1 MWSLKLNYSE
11 SCRLAC
17 WYSLYSMFID
27 AHNVFDILSICQ
39 PTIHSH
45 NFLIYRLLYIYF
57 LQIDSVGRRFR
68 MIHDFVWEEMSLKKL
83 KFLLFC
89 LIYIYYTCTSCWQI
103 YKYLS
108 FRTTTTNGRWWNQ
121 KYSPPWWTFSP
132 VACQSSPK
140 MCPTTMQVSPPVAER
155 IFKAN
160 IHSLW
165 IVGGGSGSA

>member
-89 LIYIYYTCTSCWQI
+89 LICIYITHVLVVDKFTNICPSERRQRMEGDETRSI
-103 YKYLS
+103 RHPDGL
-108 FRTTTTNGRWWNQ
+108 FRQWPASHLRRCAQ
-121 KYSPPWWTFSP
+121 QRCRL
-132 VACQSSPK
+132 V
-140 MCPTTMQVSPPVAER
+140 R
-155 IFKAN
+155 
-160 IHSLW
+160 L
-165 IVGGGSGSA
+165 